1 MPNAAAWAPPH
12 VLALGSARLAL
23 VVNAPR
29 VDALQLYGTPRV
41 GLPLVP
47 VPATSFCAPE
57 ALFWAWSRG
66 DVGLE
71 GGDARRYV
79 PTPADAGATLR
90 VRCAPPS
97 VADAAVPDWAR
108 GAECT
113 AASPVEAAPLRPAAH
128 ARSAAMARR
137 EPGAARVLT
146 YNALADAFA
155 HTWGALYPYLDP
167 SDASPE
173 RRLPLA
179 LADVLAADADMACLQ
194 EVDARLYDRFWAPQ
208 MAAAGY
214 AGVHTPKAG
223 PSAEGPALFVR
234 TAAYRIAATR
244 DVDLRMAL
252 EEGAAAEEEEVDDDD
267 DGENEQGAAVAP
279 AGAASQPLPPPPP
292 GLAPLLSAQPAL
304 ATALRRVCVPSLWIL
319 RLLPARA

>member
-1 MPNAAAWAPPH
+1 
-12 VLALGSARLAL
+12 
-23 VVNAPR
+23 
-29 VDALQLYGTPRV
+29 
-41 GLPLVP
+41 
-47 VPATSFCAPE
+47 
-57 ALFWAWSRG
+57 
-66 DVGLE
+66 
-71 GGDARRYV
+71 
-79 PTPADAGATLR
+79 
-90 VRCAPPS
+90 
-97 VADAAVPDWAR
+97 
-108 GAECT
+108 
-113 AASPVEAAPLRPAAH
+113 
-128 ARSAAMARR
+128 MARC

-179 LADVLAADADMACLQ
+179 LADVLAADADVVCLQ

-252 EEGAAAEEEEVDDDD
+252 EKGAAEEEEDDDDD
-267 DGENEQGAAVAP
+267 DGENERGAAVAP

-292 GLAPLLSAQPAL
+292 GLAPLLTAQPAL
-304 ATALRRVCVPSLWIL
+304 ATALRRVTTVAQLAL
-319 RLLPARA
+319 LLPAEGNQREQDTPLPPLLVANTHLFSTPEPATCARCRRTRCCAPHVHSPPRRQLPRHWRRRLCCAAT